1 MKGLVIHK
9 KFLNVNLFLIKT
21 FLIAKFDCTSYPIFQ
36 GPESFAVQGD
46 YLYTGVQGGDI
57 LRLNI
62 NDPKKPWEFVTKIG
76 ELCQDTHHENICG
89 RPLG

>member
-1 MKGLVIHK
+1 MYLVSVDPMDRSKIIFHGK
-9 KFLNVNLFLIKT
+9 
-21 FLIAKFDCTSYPIFQ
+21 AKFNISYPIFQ